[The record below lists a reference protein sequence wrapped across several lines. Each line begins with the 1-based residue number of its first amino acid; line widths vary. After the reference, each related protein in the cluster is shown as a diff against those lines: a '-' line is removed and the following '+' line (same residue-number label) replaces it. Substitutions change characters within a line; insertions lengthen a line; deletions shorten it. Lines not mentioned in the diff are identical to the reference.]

1 MNRLRTKVL
10 GIILGN
16 ITKGLRWLYVNVT
29 KSLLIACLSLGQEE
43 EMGVLVGIGFYIRIN
58 PTHTKYKN
66 SCLYH
71 YI

>member
-1 MNRLRTKVL
+1 ML
-10 GIILGN
+10 GIILVN

>member
-1 MNRLRTKVL
+1 MLT
-10 GIILGN
+10 
-16 ITKGLRWLYVNVT
+16 
-29 KSLLIACLSLGQEE
+29 CLSLGQEE

-71 YI
+71 YIKSYQTLFDPQNWRMKMKVFPHHR

>member
-1 MNRLRTKVL
+1 ML
-10 GIILGN
+10 GIILVN

-58 PTHTKYKN
+58 LTHTKYKN